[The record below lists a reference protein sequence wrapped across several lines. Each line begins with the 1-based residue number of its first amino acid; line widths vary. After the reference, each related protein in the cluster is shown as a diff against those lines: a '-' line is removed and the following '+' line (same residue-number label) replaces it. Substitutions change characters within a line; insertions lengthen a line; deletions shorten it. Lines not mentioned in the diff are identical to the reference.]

1 MMSSASVVGH
11 GRFNEEYWGGGNSDT
26 VQFVKVEVDS
36 ETGVV
41 KVKKVVAIQ
50 AAGQICNKL
59 TAENQICGGVIQGIS
74 FALFEQRILDPVTGG
89 QVNADFINYK
99 IAGSVDIP
107 EIVPVL
113 DIRETD
119 TGARSIGEPTT
130 IPTAGAIANAVANAL
145 GVRVR
150 HLPITP
156 RRVLE
161 AMQEQKGKT
170 A

>member
-1 MMSSASVVGH
+1 
-11 GRFNEEYWGGGNSDT
+11 
-26 VQFVKVEVDS
+26 
-36 ETGVV
+36 
-41 KVKKVVAIQ
+41 
-50 AAGQICNKL
+50 
-59 TAENQICGGVIQGIS
+59 
-74 FALFEQRILDPVTGG
+74 
-89 QVNADFINYK
+89 FINYK
-99 IAGSVDIP
+99 IAGPVDIP

-113 DIRETD
+113 DIRDTD